1 MDEPHQRVKRPGV
14 NLMTRDSSLITD
26 IPREKYV
33 ARCKE
38 RALDYLDRG
47 DLKNAVA
54 SIIANMDARADCKLP
69 RHLSTIGVSLLMG
82 NDAIGLR
89 ALIEDLM

>member
-1 MDEPHQRVKRPGV
+1 MSCTDWCNQGV
-14 NLMTRDSSLITD
+14 NQMPRDSSLITD
-26 IPREKYV
+26 MPRDKYV

-54 SIIANMDARADCKLP
+54 SVIANMDARTDCKLP
-69 RHLSTIGVSLLMG
+69 HHLATIVVSLLMG
-82 NDAIGLR
+82 NDAIGVR
-89 ALIEDLM
+89 ALIEDLR

>member
-1 MDEPHQRVKRPGV
+1 
-14 NLMTRDSSLITD
+14 MTRDSSLITD